1 MKMKIYKVQ
10 INDSKRA
17 EAFKLIL
24 GELGFE
30 ENEKHIFSPKLQR
43 TKK

>member
-1 MKMKIYKVQ
+1 MKIYKIQ
-10 INDSKRA
+10 ISDPKRA

-24 GELGFE
+24 KEMGFE